1 MPLVPASN
9 EMIKQEEVYK
19 IGRLGK
25 SHGVRGE
32 VSFLFDDDV
41 FDRVDA
47 DYLILDI
54 DGILVP
60 FFIEEYRFRSDT
72 TALMKFEGIDTQERA
87 RELTGCDVYFPRDLA
102 VSDDDTI
109 SWSAIVGFDIID
121 ASTNKS
127 VGRIASIDDS
137 TLNILFC
144 LEDGHLIPASED
156 LITQIDQQARTI
168 TMHLPAGLLDL

>member
-1 MPLVPASN
+1 
-9 EMIKQEEVYK
+9 MIKQEEVYK

-32 VSFLFDDDV
+32 VSFLFADDV

-87 RELTGCDVYFPRDLA
+87 RELTGCDVYFPRNLA
-102 VSDDDTI
+102 ASDDDSI

-121 ASTNKS
+121 ASTDKS

-156 LITQIDQQARTI
+156 LITQIDQHARTI